1 MCNVLLISTEQW
13 IDLALF
19 NCEDI
24 SFTQHLPDYVPE
36 IIEMKFEHRWYIAGY
51 PNVQSCSCQFRIRPL
66 ELGFNP
72 PEDWFCED
80 EQAIKA
86 TKIAYEIFK
95 YLMGNQIQFEI
106 IESTPEEIAE
116 ANKPKIPIQVK
127 NMKFR
132 LALIKSGI
140 MPSSIDTA
148 INQMPEGTMKE
159 NIFTLWN
166 FADYLERNDASLN
179 YMAGQFN
186 ITHEQLDNLFI
197 LANTL

>member
-86 TKIAYEIFK
+86 TKIPSRSRTFSVTLVA
-95 YLMGNQIQFEI
+95 
-106 IESTPEEIAE
+106 
-116 ANKPKIPIQVK
+116 
-127 NMKFR
+127 MK
-132 LALIKSGI
+132 LNTSSGI
-140 MPSSIDTA
+140 TIPS
-148 INQMPEGTMKE
+148 
-159 NIFTLWN
+159 
-166 FADYLERNDASLN
+166 
-179 YMAGQFN
+179 
-186 ITHEQLDNLFI
+186 
-197 LANTL
+197 

>member
-1 MCNVLLISTEQW
+1 MVFKISKISGKWYNENNIEVSLDTNTQSGKDVELWLLQGNE
-13 IDLALF
+13 
-19 NCEDI
+19 
-24 SFTQHLPDYVPE
+24 PDF
-36 IIEMKFEHRWYIAGY
+36 FEGTA
-51 PNVQSCSCQFRIRPL
+51 
-66 ELGFNP
+66 
-72 PEDWFCED
+72 
-80 EQAIKA
+80 
-86 TKIAYEIFK
+86 
-95 YLMGNQIQFEI
+95 
-106 IESTPEEIAE
+106 EEIAE
-116 ANKPKIPIQVK
+116 ANKQVVPIQVK

-148 INQMPEGTMKE
+148 ITQMPEGAMKE

-197 LANTL
+197 LSDNL

>member
-1 MCNVLLISTEQW
+1 MKQFIFNNKPYSQTDRKSLIENY
-13 IDLALF
+13 LALG
-19 NCEDI
+19 CLE
-24 SFTQHLPDYVPE
+24 VPILYNE
-36 IIEMKFEHRWYIAGY
+36 NFIDPIWNGTTFIEGA
-51 PNVQSCSCQFRIRPL
+51 
-66 ELGFNP
+66 
-72 PEDWFCED
+72 
-80 EQAIKA
+80 
-86 TKIAYEIFK
+86 
-95 YLMGNQIQFEI
+95 
-106 IESTPEEIAE
+106 TPEEIAE
-116 ANKPKIPIQVK
+116 ANKTKVPIQVK

-148 INQMPEGTMKE
+148 INQMPECAMKE

-197 LANTL
+197 LSDTL

>member
-1 MCNVLLISTEQW
+1 MYIISKLTGNIYLNGVEIPLDDSTPQFQQYLEDKDIVGVELIE
-13 IDLALF
+13 A
-19 NCEDI
+19 
-24 SFTQHLPDYVPE
+24 
-36 IIEMKFEHRWYIAGY
+36 
-51 PNVQSCSCQFRIRPL
+51 
-66 ELGFNP
+66 
-72 PEDWFCED
+72 
-80 EQAIKA
+80 
-86 TKIAYEIFK
+86 
-95 YLMGNQIQFEI
+95 
-106 IESTPEEIAE
+106 TPEEIAE
-116 ANKPKIPIQVK
+116 ANKPIVPIQVK

-148 INQMPEGTMKE
+148 ITQMPEGAMKE

-197 LANTL
+197 LSDTL

>member
-1 MCNVLLISTEQW
+1 MYIISQLTGKIYLNGLEIPLDDSKPEFQQY
-13 IDLALF
+13 L
-19 NCEDI
+19 EDKDI
-24 SFTQHLPDYVPE
+24 VGVEY
-36 IIEMKFEHRWYIAGY
+36 
-51 PNVQSCSCQFRIRPL
+51 L
-66 ELGFNP
+66 E
-72 PEDWFCED
+72 
-80 EQAIKA
+80 A
-86 TKIAYEIFK
+86 
-95 YLMGNQIQFEI
+95 
-106 IESTPEEIAE
+106 TPEEIAE
-116 ANKPKIPIQVK
+116 ANKPKVPIQVK

-148 INQMPEGTMKE
+148 ITQMPEGAMKE

-197 LANTL
+197 LSDTL

>member
-1 MCNVLLISTEQW
+1 MIIYREILASGGFIEHITLDTIPQGANCIE
-13 IDLALF
+13 IDK
-19 NCEDI
+19 
-24 SFTQHLPDYVPE
+24 TP
-36 IIEMKFEHRWYIAGY
+36 
-51 PNVQSCSCQFRIRPL
+51 
-66 ELGFNP
+66 
-72 PEDWFCED
+72 
-80 EQAIKA
+80 
-86 TKIAYEIFK
+86 
-95 YLMGNQIQFEI
+95 
-106 IESTPEEIAE
+106 TPEEIAE
-116 ANKPKIPIQVK
+116 LNKPIVPIQIK

-148 INQMPEGTMKE
+148 ITQMPEGAMKE

-197 LANTL
+197 LSDTL

>member
-1 MCNVLLISTEQW
+1 MYIISQLTGKIYLNGVEIPLDDSKPEFQQY
-13 IDLALF
+13 L
-19 NCEDI
+19 EDKDI
-24 SFTQHLPDYVPE
+24 VGVEY
-36 IIEMKFEHRWYIAGY
+36 
-51 PNVQSCSCQFRIRPL
+51 L
-66 ELGFNP
+66 E
-72 PEDWFCED
+72 
-80 EQAIKA
+80 A
-86 TKIAYEIFK
+86 
-95 YLMGNQIQFEI
+95 
-106 IESTPEEIAE
+106 TPEEIAE
-116 ANKPKIPIQVK
+116 ANKPKEPIQVK

-148 INQMPEGTMKE
+148 INQMPEGAMKE

-197 LANTL
+197 LSDTL